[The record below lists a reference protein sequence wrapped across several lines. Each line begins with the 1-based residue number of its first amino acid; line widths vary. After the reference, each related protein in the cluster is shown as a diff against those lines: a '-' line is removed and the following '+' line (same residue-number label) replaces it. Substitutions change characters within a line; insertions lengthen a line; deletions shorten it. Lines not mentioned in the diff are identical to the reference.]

1 MLKSKRQLQLLGTSG
16 CHLCD
21 LAEALL
27 VQCLDMS
34 KVEVELIDIADDEGE
49 GDDEDLIAMYG
60 IKIPVLR
67 CTQSQKVLC
76 WPFDAL
82 AINAF

>member
-1 MLKSKRQLQLLGTSG
+1 MPRSKRQLQLLGTSG

-34 KVEVELIDIADDEGE
+34 RVDVELIDIADD
-49 GDDEDLIAMYG
+49 DDEDLIALYG

-67 CTQSQKVLC
+67 CTQSHKVLC

>member
-1 MLKSKRQLQLLGTSG
+1 MPKSKRQLQLLGTSG

-34 KVEVELIDIADDEGE
+34 KVEVELIDIADDE
-49 GDDEDLIAMYG
+49 DLIALYG

>member
-1 MLKSKRQLQLLGTSG
+1 MSNSKRQLQLLGTSG

-34 KVEVELIDIADDEGE
+34 KIEVELIDIADGE
-49 GDDEDLIAMYG
+49 GEDLIALYG

-82 AINAF
+82 SINAF

>member
-1 MLKSKRQLQLLGTSG
+1 MQIRQLELLGTPG

-21 LAEALL
+21 LAEILIAS
-27 VQCLDMS
+27 CLDLS
-34 KVEVELIDIADDEGE
+34 QVEVELIDIAQTDE
-49 GDDEDLIAMYG
+49 LIARYG

-67 CTQSQKVLC
+67 CPKSRIELC

-82 AINAF
+82 AVKAF

>member
-1 MLKSKRQLQLLGTSG
+1 MSKRQLQLLGTSG

-27 VQCLDMS
+27 VNCLDLS
-34 KVEVELIDIADDEGE
+34 QVDVELIDIADDDG
-49 GDDEDLIAMYG
+49 LVALYG

-67 CTQSQKVLC
+67 CSESQKVLF
-76 WPFDAL
+76 WPFDELAL
-82 AINAF
+82 HNF

>member
-1 MLKSKRQLQLLGTSG
+1 MPKSKRQLQLLGTSG

-21 LAEALL
+21 LAEAML

-49 GDDEDLIAMYG
+49 DLIALYG

-67 CTQSQKVLC
+67 CTQSQKILC
-76 WPFDAL
+76 WPL
-82 AINAF
+82 NKQ